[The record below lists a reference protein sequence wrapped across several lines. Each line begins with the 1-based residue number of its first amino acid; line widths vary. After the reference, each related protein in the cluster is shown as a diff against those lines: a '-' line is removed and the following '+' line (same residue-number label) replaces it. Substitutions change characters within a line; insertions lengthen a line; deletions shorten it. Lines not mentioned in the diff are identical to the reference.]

1 MSDKRNVL
9 VHSLVLPTEISLLEE
24 VNLPRGL
31 AQSLVGRTV
40 SVEVLPEEQPATR
53 RVDPDDA
60 PLLIDPQGN
69 YWNDY
74 RPFRVLYT
82 DEKERVWRFRKTW
95 LPGLLPQPENLVSL
109 EPSLSKSH
117 VFHEA
122 LSLPTEW
129 DLWEINIPWKTA
141 HRAGM
146 RQVEV
151 EVHASAD
158 HPPEVFWRDPSG
170 SVWRIPNEWRKRRI
184 QLPQSDILILQGIPN
199 SIARAYGGHVITV
212 NYHPG
217 SLCCLPDRYRFRD
230 SSCNRWPVR
239 ILDCTVMGF
248 GDAQAPATL

>member
-1 MSDKRNVL
+1 LSDKRNAL
-9 VHSLVLPTEISLLEE
+9 VHSLALPTEISLLEE
-24 VNLPRGL
+24 ANLPRGL

-40 SVEVLPEEQPATR
+40 SVEVLPEEQPVTR
-53 RVDPDDA
+53 RVDPDDV

-74 RPFRVLYT
+74 RPFRVFYT

-95 LPGLLPQPENLVSL
+95 LPGLLPEPENLVSL

-117 VFHEA
+117 FFHEA

-129 DLWEINIPWKTA
+129 DLWEINIPWETA

-151 EVHASAD
+151 EVNAPAG
-158 HPPEVFWRDPSG
+158 HPPKVFWYDPSN
-170 SVWRIPNEWRKRRI
+170 SVWRIPHNWRRRLIRLPKR
-184 QLPQSDILILQGIPN
+184 DMLISQEIPTEVAEEYAEKIV
-199 SIARAYGGHVITV
+199 SV

-230 SSCNRWPVR
+230 SFCNRWPAR
-239 ILDCTVMGF
+239 IRDCTVIEF
-248 GDAQAPATL
+248 GDAQAPSTL